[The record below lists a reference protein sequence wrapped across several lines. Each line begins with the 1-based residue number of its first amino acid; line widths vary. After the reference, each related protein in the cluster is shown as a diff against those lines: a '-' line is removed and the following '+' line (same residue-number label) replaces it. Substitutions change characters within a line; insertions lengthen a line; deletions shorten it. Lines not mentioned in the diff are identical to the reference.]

1 MLCRKT
7 EERQN
12 KHKKL
17 ISVSQVRGD
26 VDPTKGMN
34 GED

>member
-1 MLCRKT
+1 MFCRKT

-12 KHKKL
+12 RQKKV

-26 VDPTKGMN
+26 GAPK
-34 GED
+34 

>member
-26 VDPTKGMN
+26 VAPK
-34 GED
+34 